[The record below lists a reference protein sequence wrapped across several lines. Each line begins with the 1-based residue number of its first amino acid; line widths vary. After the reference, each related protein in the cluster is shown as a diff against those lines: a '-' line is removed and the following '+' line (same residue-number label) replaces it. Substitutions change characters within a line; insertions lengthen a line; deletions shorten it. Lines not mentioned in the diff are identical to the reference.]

1 MRAVGHS
8 VVWIITRTSWIC
20 CAGRRAVKRAVSRLG
35 CGRESIRRS
44 DMVLSLGFGFGGP
57 PIEQRHHD

>member
-20 CAGRRAVKRAVSRLG
+20 CAGRRAVKRAVSRHG
-35 CGRESIRRS
+35 CGMESIRS
-44 DMVLSLGFGFGGP
+44 FG
-57 PIEQRHHD
+57 HDFAIGVWFWRAAHRAETP